1 MVVAHLLV
9 NIVHGLAHG
18 ELRVGLAPVASIFV
32 IVVVLVFPLIAM
44 GLLLDSQE
52 TTRRHSSVAF
62 DVRIIAIRF
71 VSPFPGCELR
81 SHLLAAF
88 GWMGLHV

>member
-1 MVVAHLLV
+1 MYATAMVVAHLLV

-44 GLLLDSQE
+44 GLL
-52 TTRRHSSVAF
+52 
-62 DVRIIAIRF
+62 
-71 VSPFPGCELR
+71 
-81 SHLLAAF
+81 
-88 GWMGLHV
+88 